1 MILLWGSRAGE
12 PQFFIGQ
19 SMGGLGK
26 ELPEGGGVRGL

>member
-1 MILLWGSRAGE
+1 MILFWGSLAGG

-19 SMGGLGK
+19 SKGGLGK

>member
-1 MILLWGSRAGE
+1 MILFWDSRAGE

-19 SMGGLGK
+19 SRGGLGE